1 MCFLNVRA
9 EKAEEASFDVEGLSE
24 EEDEISHEARRRRVS
39 LRSITGRKKEKTW
52 DQD

>member
-39 LRSITGRKKEKTW
+39 TRSLSGKKKKTW